1 MIKNVATAIAGL
13 FLCVATLSA
22 HHPFSAQY
30 DWKKPVTLTGNVTK
44 LNWVNPHVELTIDA
58 KDDAGLSGTWTV
70 ELGSPAALQKS
81 GLTSAVLK
89 MGEKVTVD
97 GWAAKDGSKRANA
110 KSVTLSDG
118 RELFA
123 ASSFFDTAMKPVA
136 TSGSSGSK
144 R

>member
-1 MIKNVATAIAGL
+1 MKRLAIALAGVVFFATAS
-13 FLCVATLSA
+13 FA
-22 HHPFSAQY
+22 HHPFAAEY
-30 DWKKPVTLTGNVTK
+30 DWKKPLTLTGTVIK
-44 LNWVNPHVELTIDA
+44 LNWTNPHVELTVDG
-58 KDDAGLSGTWTV
+58 KDDSGSSGTWTV
-70 ELGSPAALQKS
+70 ELGSPSALQKF
-81 GLTSAVLK
+81 GLTQSALK
-89 MGEKVTVD
+89 MGEKVTID

-110 KSVTLSDG
+110 KSVTLPDG